1 MHSNKIET
9 LSKTDAL
16 VPLTKLRNLTLHG
29 NPVEE
34 SRGYRLAIVGRVPG
48 LKHLDFSPVTKADR
62 TLCRKLKM
70 NCYVKGGREG
80 KRDGDDV

>member
-1 MHSNKIET
+1 M
-9 LSKTDAL
+9 L

-62 TLCRKLKM
+62 TQCRKMKT
-70 NCYVKGGREG
+70 NSAVKGGRRSVSEE
-80 KRDGDDV
+80 KTDSD